1 MEDIKTLIDQ
11 INEEQKELVLKSFTN
26 EEACALGIEMY
37 QKALR
42 ENKPI
47 VISITKNRKQ
57 IFYAALE
64 GTSKNNE
71 DWVRRKENTVYDF
84 EKSSYEMK
92 LSMDLKQDDLWNR
105 YGLEKGDY
113 AQAGVSIPV
122 FVSGTG
128 MIGTVTV
135 SGMAQSEDHAFV
147 AEALKTLK

>member
-1 MEDIKTLIDQ
+1 M
-11 INEEQKELVLKSFTN
+11 
-26 EEACALGIEMY
+26 
-37 QKALR
+37 
-42 ENKPI
+42 
-47 VISITKNRKQ
+47 
-57 IFYAALE
+57 E

-92 LSMDLKQDDLWNR
+92 LSMDLKQDDMWNR

-113 AQAGVSIPV
+113 AQAGGSIPV

-147 AEALKTLK
+147 TEALKTLKSKLLFLY